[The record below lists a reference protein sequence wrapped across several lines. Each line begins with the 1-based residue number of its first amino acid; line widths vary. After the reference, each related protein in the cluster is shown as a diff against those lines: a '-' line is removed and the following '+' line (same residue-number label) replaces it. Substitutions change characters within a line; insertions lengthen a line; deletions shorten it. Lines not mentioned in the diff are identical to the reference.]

1 MTINKPIK
9 ITKLSFEDAMG
20 ELEEIT
26 RALENGDISLDASII
41 SYERGAALKSHCQSL
56 LSDAKMRV
64 EKINIANDGNITSN
78 NISDQ

>member
-1 MTINKPIK
+1 MTINKPVK

-26 RALENGDISLDASII
+26 RALEKGDISLDASIT

-64 EKINIANDGNITSN
+64 EKITIASNGDISTN
-78 NISDQ
+78 NISSE